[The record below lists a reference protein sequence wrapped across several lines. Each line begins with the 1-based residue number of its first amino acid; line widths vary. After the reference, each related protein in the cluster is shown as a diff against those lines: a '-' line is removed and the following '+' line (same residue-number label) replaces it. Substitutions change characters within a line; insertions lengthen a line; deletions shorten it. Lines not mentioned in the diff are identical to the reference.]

1 MEKMKVAWF
10 STGVSSFIACYLT
23 TDIEKIMYC
32 HIEDQHLDSMRFLSD
47 CEKVLDKKIN
57 IISSPYRNVEN
68 VIQQFRFINSPY
80 GAKCTEILK
89 RRVRKE
95 WERQQN
101 EPITYVWGYDVSE
114 KHRAERM
121 EESMPEFKH
130 ECPLIENGLS
140 KSDCHGL
147 LCKLGVKRPK
157 MYDLGYPNNN
167 CIGCVKG
174 GMWYWN
180 KIRKDFP
187 EVFKRRAKQER
198 EIGHSCINGV
208 YLDELDPDRGKES
221 EEILQDCSIMC
232 LLLD

>member
-1 MEKMKVAWF
+1 MKVAWF

-32 HIEDQHLDSMRFLSD
+32 HIEDQHPDSMRFLSD

-130 ECPLIENGLS
+130 EFPLIENGLS

-167 CIGCVKG
+167 CIGCIKG

>member
-1 MEKMKVAWF
+1 MKVAWF

-32 HIEDQHLDSMRFLSD
+32 HIEDQHPDSMRFLSD

-121 EESMPEFKH
+121 EESMPKFKH
-130 ECPLIENGLS
+130 EFPLIEHGLS

>member
-1 MEKMKVAWF
+1 MKVAWF

-32 HIEDQHLDSMRFLSD
+32 HIEDQHPDSMRFLSD

-130 ECPLIENGLS
+130 EFPLIENGLS

-167 CIGCVKG
+167 CIGCIKG

-187 EVFKRRAKQER
+187 EVFKSRANR
-198 EIGHSCINGV
+198 
-208 YLDELDPDRGKES
+208 KEK
-221 EEILQDCSIMC
+221 
-232 LLLD
+232 

>member
-1 MEKMKVAWF
+1 MKVAWF

-32 HIEDQHLDSMRFLSD
+32 HIEDQHPDSMRFLSD

-114 KHRAERM
+114 KHRAERI

-130 ECPLIENGLS
+130 EFPLIENGLS

-167 CIGCVKG
+167 CIGCIKG

>member
-1 MEKMKVAWF
+1 
-10 STGVSSFIACYLT
+10 
-23 TDIEKIMYC
+23 
-32 HIEDQHLDSMRFLSD
+32 
-47 CEKVLDKKIN
+47 
-57 IISSPYRNVEN
+57 
-68 VIQQFRFINSPY
+68 
-80 GAKCTEILK
+80 
-89 RRVRKE
+89 
-95 WERQQN
+95 
-101 EPITYVWGYDVSE
+101 
-114 KHRAERM
+114 
-121 EESMPEFKH
+121 
-130 ECPLIENGLS
+130 
-140 KSDCHGL
+140 
-147 LCKLGVKRPK
+147 

>member
-1 MEKMKVAWF
+1 MKVAWF

-32 HIEDQHLDSMRFLSD
+32 HIEDQHPDSMRFLSD

-114 KHRAERM
+114 KHRAERI

-130 ECPLIENGLS
+130 EFPLIENGLS

-157 MYDLGYPNNN
+157 IYDLGYPNNN
-167 CIGCVKG
+167 CIGCIKG

-180 KIRKDFP
+180 KIRKDLP

>member
-1 MEKMKVAWF
+1 MKVAWF

-32 HIEDQHLDSMRFLSD
+32 HIEDQHPDSMRFLSD

-57 IISSPYRNVEN
+57 IIGSPYRNVEN

-130 ECPLIENGLS
+130 EFPLIENGLS

-167 CIGCVKG
+167 CIGCIKG

>member
-1 MEKMKVAWF
+1 MKVAWF

-32 HIEDQHLDSMRFLSD
+32 HIEDQHPDSMRFLSD

-57 IISSPYRNVEN
+57 IIGSPYRNVEN

-130 ECPLIENGLS
+130 EFPLIENGLS

-157 MYDLGYPNNN
+157 MYDLGYPNN
-167 CIGCVKG
+167 CIGCIKG